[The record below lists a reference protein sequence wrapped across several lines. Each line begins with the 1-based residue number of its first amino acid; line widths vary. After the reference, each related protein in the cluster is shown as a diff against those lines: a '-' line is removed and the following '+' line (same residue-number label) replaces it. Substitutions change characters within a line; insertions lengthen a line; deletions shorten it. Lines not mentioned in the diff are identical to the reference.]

1 MSDETQ
7 YHSRKPVYIGLLVFV
22 LLMLLTQ
29 YLSYQ
34 RFLLLRRNEQYRVE
48 TAANIA
54 SIRLK
59 EYLYQC
65 LSVTHTLGF
74 IVQNNGIPSDF
85 DALAAEL
92 LSTNRSIHAIE
103 LVEHGTI
110 THVYPL
116 KGNEVVIGYNIL
128 ADSNRNKEALKAIE
142 KRSLFFAGPLELK
155 QGGIGV
161 VGRLPLFAR
170 DTFIGFA
177 AVIIKLDTLLNVAGI
192 APSFDPDLAFQLSKI
207 NPNTQLEE
215 FFIHHDTEI
224 APACAVMVHVPMGE
238 WKLSVSSINPVASIS
253 VFPFILLGLILS
265 LTGGT
270 FAWYI
275 ARQPYALKQLV
286 EKKTAQ
292 LNTNEK
298 LLSETEQT
306 ARVGGWE
313 ANLQNN
319 SFRWTRVAMDIH
331 EVAPGFIPRLE
342 SMINFCKEGE
352 SRELITRAVRDA
364 VENGSVFDVEL
375 QIVTAKGNERWVRVT
390 GKCERT
396 GPGDRN
402 YRIYGATQD
411 IHTRKLAEE
420 ERKDILQSIND
431 SFIALDHNWTITYWN
446 NAAEQ
451 MFGIPQDSILGKNF
465 WDMMGTTL
473 GQTVYD
479 ECQMAMKNQQ
489 MRFFESYSDALKI
502 WTEVSVYPK
511 YDGLSIYMKDVT
523 NHHHHVQ
530 AIEDQNKKLRD
541 IAWMQSHVVRA
552 PLARLM
558 GLVYL
563 LDHIDDQEVKQEE
576 LVRLITLTANEVD
589 NIIKNISTLTDEMTV
604 EKPN

>member
-1 MSDETQ
+1 MSDETK
-7 YHSRKPVYIGLLVFV
+7 YHLHKPLYIGLLVFV

-34 RFLLLRRNEQYRVE
+34 RYLLLRKNEQYRVE

-85 DALAAEL
+85 DALAKEL
-92 LSTNRSIHAIE
+92 LATNRSIHAIE

-128 ADSNRNKEALKAIE
+128 ADSNRNKEALKAIG
-142 KRSLFFAGPLELK
+142 KRSLFFAGPLELR
-155 QGGIGV
+155 QGGMGV
-161 VGRLPLFAR
+161 VGRLPLFVR

-192 APSFDPDLAFQLSKI
+192 LPSFDPDLAFQLSKI

-215 FFIHHDTEI
+215 FFIHHEHKMT
-224 APACAVMVHVPMGE
+224 PACAVMVNVPMGE
-238 WKLSVSSINPVASIS
+238 WKLSVSSINPVSSIF
-253 VFPFILLGLILS
+253 VLPFILLGFVLS
-265 LTGGT
+265 LTGGM

-292 LNTNEK
+292 LNINEK

-313 ANLQNN
+313 ANLENN
-319 SFRWTRVAMDIH
+319 TFRWTRVAMEIH
-331 EVAPGFIPRLE
+331 EVEPGFIPRLE
-342 SMINFCKEGE
+342 SMIHFCKEGE
-352 SRELITRAVRDA
+352 SRELITEAVRNA
-364 VENGSVFDVEL
+364 IESGSVFDVEL
-375 QIVTAKGNERWVRVT
+375 QIVTARGNERWVRVT
-390 GKCERT
+390 GKCELV
-396 GPGDRN
+396 GPGKN

-411 IHTRKLAEE
+411 IHIRKVAEE

-446 NAAEQ
+446 SAAER
-451 MFGIPQDSILGKNF
+451 MFGISQDSILGKNF
-465 WDMMGTTL
+465 WNMMDGII
-473 GQTVYD
+473 GETVYE
-479 ECQMAMKNQQ
+479 ECHIAMQNQE

-511 YDGLSIYMKDVT
+511 HDGLSMYFKDVT

-563 LDHIDDQEVKQEE
+563 LDHIDEQEVKQEE
-576 LVRLITLTANEVD
+576 LIRLITLTANEVD
-589 NIIKNISTLTDEMTV
+589 NIIINISTLTDEMTV
-604 EKPN
+604 DKPN